1 MKSTLLLFTF
11 LISGLSFAQGQ
22 GEVTVYSNTG
32 EKFFVI
38 LNGIRQNDQAETNVK
53 ITGLANPYYKCKVIS
68 ANRTFELDKNII
80 VKQDT
85 LITYEIKEKKGKYKL
100 RFYTETPLASAPKAD
115 PSQSTIVY
123 HSTDNPTT
131 TSSNVDVNTN
141 NNTQVNTN
149 MNTTTTTVTTNT
161 TANNTSTDM
170 QNGNV
175 NESINMNISV
185 GENGISTNVNI
196 SENGMNGEN
205 VNMNTNVNNSETITT
220 NTSSSSS
227 TINGQTTYEET
238 ITTTTSTS
246 ENGNTTYYEET
257 ITTTSTSN
265 TGNYNEGNIYQD
277 QDMVVTMEPVDNC
290 YMSDQ
295 EASNLAKQVANE
307 SFSDDKLRVA
317 NTAAKNKCM
326 SVAQITEVV
335 KGFDHSEDQLSFLKA
350 AYDRCSDKSNYYQ
363 LMETL
368 TFSSDKEELEKYIN
382 SRR

>member
-1 MKSTLLLFTF
+1 MKHFLLLFT
-11 LISGLSFAQGQ
+11 LLLGGLSFSQGQ

-38 LNGIRQNDQAETNVK
+38 LNGIRQNDKAETNVK

-115 PSQSTIVY
+115 PYQSTIVY

-131 TSSNVDVNTN
+131 NTNVNTTN
-141 NNTQVNTN
+141 ANVNTT
-149 MNTTTTTVTTNT
+149 NTTTTTVNT
-161 TANNTSTDM
+161 TSTNTSTDL

-175 NESINMNISV
+175 NESINMNVNV

-196 SENGMNGEN
+196 TENGMNGEN
-205 VNMNTNVNNSETITT
+205 VNMNTNMNTSETIST
-220 NTSSSSS
+220 NTNSNSS
-227 TINGQTTYEET
+227 TINGNTTYQET

-257 ITTTSTSN
+257 ITTTSTTN

-277 QDMVVTMEPVDNC
+277 QDMTVTMESANNC
-290 YMSDQ
+290 YTTDA
-295 EASNLAKQVANE
+295 EADALAKQVAKE

-317 NTAAKNKCM
+317 NTAAKNKCL
-326 SVAQITEVV
+326 SVAQITKVV

-350 AYDRCSDKSNYYQ
+350 AYDNCSDQSNYYQ